1 MRDKIKKNKLNFVH
15 FSGCKFMQNIILI
28 GMPAAGKSTI
38 GVLLAK
44 TLVLS
49 FTDTDLLIQEKYK
62 KSLCDIIKDNGTKA
76 FLDIEEKV
84 ILENEFSDSVIAT
97 GGSAVYGEKAMNKLK
112 ETGKVIYLELSVEEI
127 RKRIGDIK
135 SRGVVLT
142 NGTTLQ
148 DIFNDRKA
156 LYEKYADFTVD
167 CNSLTAEQCVEKIIA
182 GLQHQ

>member
-1 MRDKIKKNKLNFVH
+1 
-15 FSGCKFMQNIILI
+15 MQNIILI
-28 GMPAAGKSTI
+28 GMPAVGKSTI

-62 KSLCDIIKDNGTKA
+62 KSLCDIIKEDGTKA
-76 FLDIEEKV
+76 FLAIEENV
-84 ILENEFSDSVIAT
+84 ISETYFENSVIAT

-127 RKRIGDIK
+127 KRRIGDIK

-142 NGTTLQ
+142 NGTTIE
-148 DIFNDRKA
+148 DIYNDRRE
-156 LYEKYADFTVD
+156 LYKKYADFIVD
-167 CNSLTAEQCVEKIIA
+167 CNNSTVEECVEKIITN
-182 GLQHQ
+182 LKSQ

>member
-1 MRDKIKKNKLNFVH
+1 
-15 FSGCKFMQNIILI
+15 MQNIILI
-28 GMPAAGKSTI
+28 GMPAVGKSTI

-62 KSLCDIIKDNGTKA
+62 KSLCDIIKEDGTKA
-76 FLDIEEKV
+76 FLDIEENV
-84 ILENEFSDSVIAT
+84 ISETDFENSVIAT

-127 RKRIGDIK
+127 KRRIGDIK

-142 NGTTLQ
+142 NGTTIE
-148 DIFNDRKA
+148 DIYNDRRE

-167 CNSLTAEQCVEKIIA
+167 CNNSTVEECVEKIITN
-182 GLQHQ
+182 LKSQ